1 MWTTPLHGK
10 SSQTT
15 LSLVYHQSFPS
26 VLIGLL
32 TTCNMKINR
41 SKTKEL
47 RVWFA
52 FQSPSYAPIIIGDR
66 VIDTVSEAKLLGVAI
81 SSDLKW
87 NCHIDYVYKKAA
99 KRLYG
104 LRLLKRNALHAD
116 VLLSVY
122 CTYIQPVKYSCESW
136 HFNLPLYLSDQ
147 IENVQK
153 RALRI
158 IFPAMKYID
167 AMSRAKLTTLHE
179 RRSVLCNRFFFSNM
193 ISSSHKLNTLVPPK
207 KLFTYNLRAPMPLY

>member
-1 MWTTPLHGK
+1 
-10 SSQTT
+10 
-15 LSLVYHQSFPS
+15 
-26 VLIGLL
+26 
-32 TTCNMKINR
+32 MKINP

-47 RVWFA
+47 RVCFS

-66 VIDTVSEAKLLGVAI
+66 VIDTVSEAKLMGVVI

-87 NCHIDYVYKKAA
+87 NSHVGYVYKKAA

-104 LRLLKRNALHAD
+104 LRVLKRNALPAD

-122 CTYIQPVKYSCESW
+122 CTYIRPIVEYSCESW

-167 AMSRAKLTTLHE
+167 AISRAKLTTLHE
-179 RRSVLCNRFFFSNM
+179 RRYVLCNRFFFR
-193 ISSSHKLNTLVPPK
+193 I
-207 KLFTYNLRAPMPLY
+207 

>member
-1 MWTTPLHGK
+1 MFFVP
-10 SSQTT
+10 
-15 LSLVYHQSFPS
+15 
-26 VLIGLL
+26 
-32 TTCNMKINR
+32 
-41 SKTKEL
+41 
-47 RVWFA
+47 
-52 FQSPSYAPIIIGDR
+52 SPSYAPIIIGDR
-66 VIDTVSEAKLLGVAI
+66 LIDTVSEEKLLGVVI

-87 NCHIDYVYKKAA
+87 NSHINYVYKKEA

-104 LRLLKRNALHAD
+104 LRLLKRNTLPAD

-122 CTYIQPVKYSCESW
+122 CTYIRVYDSCESW

-167 AMSRAKLTTLHE
+167 AMSRANLDLYF
-179 RRSVLCNRFFFSNM
+179 VIGFFR
-193 ISSSHKLNTLVPPK
+193 I
-207 KLFTYNLRAPMPLY
+207 

>member
-1 MWTTPLHGK
+1 MFFVP
-10 SSQTT
+10 
-15 LSLVYHQSFPS
+15 
-26 VLIGLL
+26 
-32 TTCNMKINR
+32 
-41 SKTKEL
+41 
-47 RVWFA
+47 
-52 FQSPSYAPIIIGDR
+52 SPSYAPIIIGDR
-66 VIDTVSEAKLLGVAI
+66 LIDTVSEAKLLGVVI

-87 NCHIDYVYKKAA
+87 NSHINYVYKKEA

-104 LRLLKRNALHAD
+104 LRLLKRNTLPAD

-122 CTYIQPVKYSCESW
+122 CTYIRVYDSCESW

-179 RRSVLCNRFFFSNM
+179 RRSILRNRFLFEYDFSL
-193 ISSSHKLNTLVPPK
+193 S
-207 KLFTYNLRAPMPLY
+207 

>member
-1 MWTTPLHGK
+1 MFDWALDN
-10 SSQTT
+10 
-15 LSLVYHQSFPS
+15 
-26 VLIGLL
+26 
-32 TTCNMKINR
+32 NMKITP
-41 SKTKEL
+41 STTKEL
-47 RVWFA
+47 RACFS

-66 VIDTVSEAKLLGVAI
+66 VIDTVSEAKLLGVVI

-104 LRLLKRNALHAD
+104 LRLLKRNALPAE

-122 CTYIQPVKYSCESW
+122 CTYIRPIVEYSCEY
-136 HFNLPLYLSDQ
+136 HPSDQ

-167 AMSRAKLTTLHE
+167 AMSRANLDLYF
-179 RRSVLCNRFFFSNM
+179 VIGFFR
-193 ISSSHKLNTLVPPK
+193 I
-207 KLFTYNLRAPMPLY
+207 